1 MKELTIFA
9 EDRVGLLAKIAN
21 KLSES
26 KINIDYLS
34 AESIGGTAVIHIV
47 VKDTEKVKRILEEA
61 GFLTAESE
69 VLVLKLVDRPGE
81 IGTVAAILAFKGVNI
96 RSVYSLEKKGKEG
109 LFAFKVDDI
118 RKAKEAVKSYVYTKL
133 D

>member
-21 KLSES
+21 KLSEN
-26 KINIDYLS
+26 KINIDYIS

-47 VKDTEKVKRILEEA
+47 VRDTEKVKRILEEA

-118 RKAKEAVKSYVYTKL
+118 RKAKEAVRSYVYTKL

>member
-21 KLSES
+21 KLSEG
-26 KINIDYLS
+26 KININYIS
-34 AESIGGTAVIHIV
+34 AESIGGTAVVHLV
-47 VKDTEKVKRILEEA
+47 VKDAEKVKRVLEEA
-61 GFLTAESE
+61 GFLTAISD

-96 RSVYSLEKKGKEG
+96 RSVYSLEKKGKDG
-109 LFAFKVDDI
+109 VFAFKVDDL
-118 RKAKEAVKSYVYTKL
+118 RRAKEAVRSYVYAKL

>member
-21 KLSES
+21 KLSEN

>member
-21 KLSES
+21 KLSERR
-26 KINIDYLS
+26 INIDYIS
-34 AESIGGTAVIHIV
+34 AESIGGTAVIHLV
-47 VKDTEKVKRILEEA
+47 VKDVEKVKRILEEA
-61 GFLTAESE
+61 GFLTAVSD
-69 VLVLKLVDRPGE
+69 VLVLKLIDRPGE

-96 RSVYSLEKKGKEG
+96 RSVYSLEKRGKEG
-109 LFAFKVDDI
+109 IFAFKVDDI
-118 RKAKEAVKSYVYTKL
+118 RKAREAVRSYLYTKL